1 MYFWNSILSSLPHA
15 TSTCFVIFILN
26 IQEIREALLEMPVI
40 EVNIVLALLDS
51 GVSFRKFVCKPQ
63 FILQFE
69 GFQLL

>member
-1 MYFWNSILSSLPHA
+1 
-15 TSTCFVIFILN
+15 
-26 IQEIREALLEMPVI
+26 MPEI